1 MSREKITLP
10 VRFAVGVGLI
20 ITISLGI
27 FYLLMQPPISDLTL
41 MAVFLSI
48 TAALSGFAGYIAYRL
63 GWIERSPTIRWTLLG
78 GYILASI
85 LTFVNVW
92 ATAKLM
98 FASQHDLQLAT
109 VLLIFAGGIAM
120 SLGYFQT
127 SALTNRIQLVDR
139 AARTI
144 AQGDL
149 DVQIPVKG
157 RDEVALLAE
166 TFNKMAEQLQS
177 AMQKQQQA
185 EASRRDLI
193 AWVSHDLQTP
203 LASIRA
209 IVEALADGVVD
220 DPETV
225 QRYLSTASRNIQ
237 SLSMLI
243 DNLFQLAQIDA
254 GGLQLECEYNSISDL
269 ISDTLES
276 FKELAARQEVHL
288 DGSITSQVDP
298 VYMDAQRIGRVL
310 TNLVSNAIRH
320 TPPGGTVKVN
330 AFRTP
335 EGEIRVE
342 ISDTGEG
349 IPLEDMQF
357 IFERFYRGEK
367 SRNRETGG
375 AGLGLAIAKG
385 FVEAHHGRISV
396 DSVPDQGTRFVI
408 SLPVEES
415 VRSI

>member
-310 TNLVSNAIRH
+310 TNLISNAIRH